1 MACVCKKEYRLMFV
15 TPFSICFDVS
25 IQNELTFDNYF
36 ISFSYIPS
44 LEIVKINFSCGGIT
58 FSKHIMENTI
68 IKVNA
73 MLIFMYTQQTLLD
86 SQTKDSNC
94 IPYNTI
100 HLPTHNCIEDVI
112 FRGKPAVR
120 KTCFN
125 YQIPLVLYMQLNE
138 IYLLRTLQDANIVSL
153 IDDYIIGYN
162 PCLLLEKGIPMKT
175 FMIKVAYQLENSYY
189 ERICLE
195 ILRQVSNALG
205 YLHRSNVL
213 HTDIRIEHLILVGN
227 VVKVIDFSN
236 AIAIEH
242 EKREEIFNEQDNR
255 SPEEYKNMIM
265 TQKTDVWQLGIMAF
279 GMIRKNQIDS
289 SVLRLMY
296 LSDFYV
302 SFQRP

>member
-1 MACVCKKEYRLMFV
+1 M
-15 TPFSICFDVS
+15 
-25 IQNELTFDNYF
+25 
-36 ISFSYIPS
+36 
-44 LEIVKINFSCGGIT
+44 
-58 FSKHIMENTI
+58 
-68 IKVNA
+68 
-73 MLIFMYTQQTLLD
+73 
-86 SQTKDSNC
+86 
-94 IPYNTI
+94 
-100 HLPTHNCIEDVI
+100 
-112 FRGKPAVR
+112 
-120 KTCFN
+120 
-125 YQIPLVLYMQLNE
+125 
-138 IYLLRTLQDANIVSL
+138 SL

-279 GMIRKNQIDS
+279 GMIRKNQINTLALAQMNQSELTQIIKCYTDVYS
-289 SVLRLMY
+289 LYQLGKIVECALVINPARRLLPLTISRRIESMNGIVN
-296 LSDFYV
+296 LSDFFVVTYTTADQILISDDKPEHHFV
-302 SFQRP
+302 YFV